1 MTAVSAGVVDVY
13 VLRRV
18 RDDWE
23 VLVLQRAPGTR
34 CTNSW
39 ETVHGRV
46 EAGELP
52 EEAARREVR
61 EETGLEVARL
71 YSITVQ
77 PFYLHGIGTIMLG
90 VVFAAVADPSGS
102 VSLGPEHRASEWLSV
117 PDATARY
124 NWPRSRTVLSE
135 ITFLLRTGDA
145 GVVEDVLRVDSDT

>member
-18 RDDWE
+18 RDDWQ
-23 VLVLQRAPGTR
+23 VLVLQRGPNTR

-46 EAGELP
+46 EASERP

-61 EETGLEVARL
+61 EETGLEIERL

-77 PFYLHGIGTIMLG
+77 PFYLHKLGTIMLG
-90 VVFAAVADPSGS
+90 VVFAAIVNAGVS
-102 VSLGPEHRASEWLSV
+102 VSLGSEHRSSEWLSV
-117 PDATARY
+117 SDAIARY
-124 NWPRSRTVLSE
+124 DWPRSRAAIQE
-135 ITFLLRTGDA
+135 IAFLLRTGDA
-145 GVVEDVLRVDSDT
+145 GLAEDVLRVDG